1 MRDIIVV
8 NFERT
13 LQMLKRAIDDC
24 PDNVWDV
31 PDETVSIWQYA
42 YPTST
47 PHCERS
53 SMGWSRIM
61 PWLSSGAIHDRRTE
75 PSRSECS
82 RRARL
87 SAQKLGRGVAVQ
99 RARWAPT
106 FVRPAQES

>member
-1 MRDIIVV
+1 MRDIIVA

-42 YPTST
+42 Y
-47 PHCERS
+47 H
-53 SMGWSRIM
+53 W
-61 PWLSSGAIHDRRTE
+61 
-75 PSRSECS
+75 S

-87 SAQKLGRGVAVQ
+87 SAQTLGGAVAVQ

-106 FVRPAQES
+106 FARPAQEQ